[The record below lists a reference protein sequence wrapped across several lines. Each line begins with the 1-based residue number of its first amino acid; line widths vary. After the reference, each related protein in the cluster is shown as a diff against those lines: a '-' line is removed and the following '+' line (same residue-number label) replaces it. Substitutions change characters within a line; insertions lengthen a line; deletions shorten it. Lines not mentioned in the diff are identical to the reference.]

1 MECFLLHWKL
11 IMKQQL
17 QLPDKLLTTHSKEI
31 EKIFRRAVQDAL
43 WRHKQL
49 GQSIAVSRNGK
60 VVIIPPEEIQLTEEN
75 NSTEIPT

>member
-1 MECFLLHWKL
+1 
-11 IMKQQL
+11 MKQQS

-31 EKIFRRAVQDAL
+31 EQIFRRAVQDAL

-60 VVIIPPEEIQLTEEN
+60 VVIIPPEEIQVEKIET
-75 NSTEIPT
+75 TTTVIPS

>member
-1 MECFLLHWKL
+1 
-11 IMKQQL
+11 MKEQS

-31 EKIFRRAVQDAL
+31 EEILYRAVQDAL

-60 VVIIPPEEIQLTEEN
+60 VVIIPPEEIQVEKIET
-75 NSTEIPT
+75 TTTVIPS

>member
-1 MECFLLHWKL
+1 
-11 IMKQQL
+11 MKEQS

-31 EKIFRRAVQDAL
+31 EEILYRAVQDAL

-60 VVIIPPEEIQLTEEN
+60 VVIIPPEEIEVDEEMLQR
-75 NSTEIPT
+75 